1 MRRGERQ
8 FLEGALTLGARY
20 ISLMNAS
27 QVLQEIKSL
36 ANKNRAFDLQRFFQ
50 TAPGQY
56 GEGDIFLGLTVPQV
70 RNIAKQYKDLPLKQ
84 VEILTRSN
92 YHEVRLC
99 GLIVLTLQF
108 KARKERSDKKKI
120 FDLYMKALYAGD
132 VNNWDLVDVTAP
144 IIGAYLIDSKDPYV
158 LLFKLAKSKSL
169 WQRRVSMV
177 FTFAFIRAG
186 DTEPAFEMAEKL
198 LHDKHDLIH
207 KAVGWALREAGKLNG
222 IALRDFLSEHSHEMP
237 RTMLRYSIEKFPERE
252 RKKWLQE
259 SKYS

>member
-1 MRRGERQ
+1 M
-8 FLEGALTLGARY
+8 
-20 ISLMNAS
+20 SAS
-27 QVLQEIKSL
+27 KVVAEIKSL
-36 ANKNRAFDLQRFFQ
+36 ANNGKAFDLQRFFQ

-99 GLIVLTLQF
+99 GLIILTLQY
-108 KARKERSDKKKI
+108 KSQKERSEKKKI
-120 FDLYMKALYAGD
+120 FNLYLKVLTDGHI
-132 VNNWDLVDVTAP
+132 NNWDLVDVSAP
-144 IIGAYLIDSKDPYV
+144 IIGAYLIDAKDPYL

-177 FTFAFIRAG
+177 FTFAFIRSG
-186 DTEPAFEMAEKL
+186 DIEPTFEMAEKL

-222 IALRDFLSEHSHEMP
+222 IALRNFLSAHSHEMP

-252 RKKWLQE
+252 RKKWLQRKITIP
-259 SKYS
+259 S

>member
-1 MRRGERQ
+1 
-8 FLEGALTLGARY
+8 
-20 ISLMNAS
+20 
-27 QVLQEIKSL
+27 
-36 ANKNRAFDLQRFFQ
+36 
-50 TAPGQY
+50 
-56 GEGDIFLGLTVPQV
+56 
-70 RNIAKQYKDLPLKQ
+70 
-84 VEILTRSN
+84 
-92 YHEVRLC
+92 
-99 GLIVLTLQF
+99 
-108 KARKERSDKKKI
+108 
-120 FDLYMKALYAGD
+120 MKALYAGD
-132 VNNWDLVDVTAP
+132 INNWDLVDVTAP
-144 IIGAYLIDSKDPYV
+144 IIGAYLIDSQDPYV

-186 DTEPAFEMAEKL
+186 EIEPTFEMAEKF